1 MTYKE
6 YIDLGFKR
14 HDMNDQ
20 VEFNRT
26 GYSGYYLELNIA
38 KHVSIE
44 VCNGELEKP
53 KLYIGKDG
61 AVTSKIITLT
71 KEQILELV
79 KKDQVK
85 PMYA

>member
-14 HDMNDQ
+14 VDLNDQ

-44 VCNGELEKP
+44 VCSSELDKP
-53 KLYIGKDG
+53 KLYIPKHKSS
-61 AVTSKIITLT
+61 TCLIIVLSI
-71 KEQILELV
+71 EQVKELV
-79 KKDQVK
+79 TIKTQ
-85 PMYA
+85 